1 MPEREYWERYGP
13 FLAAAFTGLE
23 GVTSLRGGLGQVLA
37 FSGAGSLVSLK
48 LPLSILPSLFA
59 LFHAGFS
66 LVPPFLAAAFT
77 GLEGVTS
84 LRGGLGQVLAGFSVE
99 PIFKA
104 LLRLY

>member
-1 MPEREYWERYGP
+1 MLLTDQEHVAVSSLSRCSFYWARGCDK
-13 FLAAAFTGLE
+13 FAG
-23 GVTSLRGGLGQVLA
+23 GGLGQVFLA

-66 LVPPFLAAAFT
+66 LFPPFLAAAFT

-84 LRGGLGQVLAGFSVE
+84 TSIDNINRSIKRGTCQSL
-99 PIFKA
+99 
-104 LLRLY
+104 